1 MKRILISCCA
11 FAFVAVVLAQAP
23 RVFTEGQLPNDVR
36 LKPLK
41 DLNGHFPF
49 KVPATLGQWEK
60 RKAELQLR
68 VQVSTGL
75 FPMPARTPLNAVIH
89 GKVKR
94 DGFTAEKIYFESVPG
109 FYVTGILFRPE
120 KTKGRIPAILCP
132 HGHGGRL
139 QMHSEAKVLD
149 EIKIGA
155 EKYKES

>member
-1 MKRILISCCA
+1 MKRLFFSFALMGGVLICA
-11 FAFVAVVLAQAP
+11 AESPQ
-23 RVFTEGQLPNDVR
+23 VFPKGKLPDDSR

-68 VQVSTGL
+68 VQVATGL

-120 KTKGRIPAILCP
+120 ETKGKIPAILCP

-139 QMHSEAKVLD
+139 QMHSESKVLD
-149 EIKIGA
+149 EIKIG
-155 EKYKES
+155 